1 LNGRTI
7 LVASCMLNGLMKHL
21 PRPDSY
27 RGSFSLLV
35 ACLLTAS
42 CFLQVN
48 AYAGK
53 AKPLL
58 EKGWQALIKDQ
69 DAIASEYFN
78 AAYELAKSEHN
89 TADKAEALLNMGIC
103 SYSLSHARGLRYAF
117 RALAV
122 FGQLE
127 ASDPKTASDGRSRC
141 LQLISTIY
149 SRQGNYRQA
158 AAMSREA
165 LNGLSPGDTTGSR
178 GLMYNSLGVA
188 YARMNR
194 PDSAEYY
201 HRLALKDHLQ
211 GYNTTYLPG
220 SLLYVAAIELK
231 RGNKTKSL
239 HYYERSLFIADSTRN
254 QQAMVSALLGLGEW
268 YMAAHDEAE
277 AERNY
282 RRAESIALG
291 LNDRMFYVKVLQH
304 WYDLRKQQGNY
315 REALHYQQEMT
326 AVRDAIVSAEKQAI
340 LQQLEVQFNVSEKER
355 KLRMVQKEKN
365 NALLLNYLLWS
376 VLGFSVV
383 LFSGIVLFMKRINR
397 RNQQLLQTQRELTQ
411 IRNEQQRLKEQQ
423 LQQELTYKE
432 DQLGAMTLQMMQR
445 NEWITGLKTRVEQG
459 DLNSG
464 AAIGKLLE
472 RELNRDQE
480 WSDFNVQFERI
491 NTNFYQRLKQEY
503 PEISP
508 NDLKLCALIK
518 LNLSIKEMSA
528 ILNISPD
535 SVKTARY
542 RLRKKF
548 QLNGEDNL
556 TDFILSLS

>member
-1 LNGRTI
+1 
-7 LVASCMLNGLMKHL
+7 
-21 PRPDSY
+21 
-27 RGSFSLLV
+27 
-35 ACLLTAS
+35 
-42 CFLQVN
+42 
-48 AYAGK
+48 
-53 AKPLL
+53 
-58 EKGWQALIKDQ
+58 
-69 DAIASEYFN
+69 
-78 AAYELAKSEHN
+78 
-89 TADKAEALLNMGIC
+89 
-103 SYSLSHARGLRYAF
+103 
-117 RALAV
+117 
-122 FGQLE
+122 
-127 ASDPKTASDGRSRC
+127 
-141 LQLISTIY
+141 
-149 SRQGNYRQA
+149 
-158 AAMSREA
+158 
-165 LNGLSPGDTTGSR
+165 
-178 GLMYNSLGVA
+178 
-188 YARMNR
+188 
-194 PDSAEYY
+194 
-201 HRLALKDHLQ
+201 
-211 GYNTTYLPG
+211 
-220 SLLYVAAIELK
+220 
-231 RGNKTKSL
+231 
-239 HYYERSLFIADSTRN
+239 
-254 QQAMVSALLGLGEW
+254 
-268 YMAAHDEAE
+268 
-277 AERNY
+277 
-282 RRAESIALG
+282 
-291 LNDRMFYVKVLQH
+291 
-304 WYDLRKQQGNY
+304 
-315 REALHYQQEMT
+315 
-326 AVRDAIVSAEKQAI
+326 
-340 LQQLEVQFNVSEKER
+340 
-355 KLRMVQKEKN
+355 MVQKEKN
-365 NALLLNYLLWS
+365 NAMLLNYLLWG
-376 VLGFSVV
+376 VLGFSLV

-432 DQLGAMTLQMMQR
+432 DQLGAMTLQMMQK